1 MTYCPG
7 CGERLADRAF
17 VQEFWTADDRR
28 FLCWCPGC
36 ELMCTVV
43 LSPQLVGTEP
53 EH

>member
-1 MTYCPG
+1 MDLNHCPR
-7 CGERLADRAF
+7 CGTEPGF
-17 VQEFWTADDRR
+17 VQEYWTGADRN
-28 FLCWCPGC
+28 FLCWCPRC